1 MSYGFYIYYRVP
13 EGASAALRR
22 RVIQMQQALAQ
33 ATGIAGRLLS
43 KVDEPLLWMEVYSDI
58 AEAQSF
64 ASQLERHLRQSGVSE
79 LLPSE
84 QRKTEVFRD

>member
-13 EGASAALRR
+13 EKASAELRR
-22 RVIQMQQALAQ
+22 RLTQMQQDLARD
-33 ATGIAGRLLS
+33 TGIAGRLLS
-43 KVDEPLLWMEVYSDI
+43 KVDEPLLWMEVYTDI
-58 AEAQSF
+58 AETQAF
-64 ASQLERHLRQSGVSE
+64 ASQLERHLRQSGVSA